1 MGNVDSDDA
10 CHMLADLY
18 NRPKNGKTKTK
29 TGGRGIH
36 SDGVDACSAAY
47 GCKCTVELQPEEGLS
62 IEWKQEAL
70 ADVEE
75 SSVCE
80 QMWEPKG
87 ETQAQN
93 KTEK

>member
-10 CHMLADLY
+10 CYMLAELH
-18 NRPKNGKTKTK
+18 NRPKNEKTKTK

-36 SDGVDACSAAY
+36 SDGVAACSAAY
-47 GCKCTVELQPEEGLS
+47 GCKYMVEMQPEEVLS
-62 IEWKQEAL
+62 IERKPEAL

-80 QMWEPKG
+80 
-87 ETQAQN
+87 
-93 KTEK
+93 